1 MHDESLEMID
11 TAPAGTYPDEPISF
25 DAGAADL
32 DRPQYDPDEPW
43 DEFDSEGL
51 EDLDGPL
58 SFGGPVALAD
68 TSSFERWL
76 QSALKALVSPDLEI
90 DGELGPRTR
99 VAVKTFQRRVRELRP
114 GAAALG
120 VDGIAGK
127 KTIAELELQ
136 TGSTAPTR
144 HEGDD
149 VEAPVQDDSEPV
161 EAPADVA
168 TPTVT
173 VVTDPVVVTTTP
185 TTTTTGNLTVS
196 EELVDGTTEY
206 AISDGNDTVRFSYW
220 TPDYRNYKPY
230 NVSRYRGAR
239 KNLVPDGDIL
249 TAGYGLSELRILKA
263 NALKESGGAFGAIN
277 TWDDQIVSWGMA
289 QFAGHAG
296 TLAALLADL
305 KDDAR
310 TRAAYQRYFAAN
322 GIDVAYGAYPWKQT
336 TKTGWHVVVA
346 APEGPRRGDDGWNY
360 IRTQPR
366 LIGAFLLAGND
377 ASLQLGQMLF
387 WRRAFLLKAIS
398 KVIGR
403 KDDGTSKGAAVLRY
417 LTSERGLALIVR
429 LHNWMPV
436 NVVSWSNRFLAEL
449 QKRHTAAE
457 VYDPGS
463 WDVFGNLE
471 AEFSQMLADERKRV
485 KSGSYDTYALD
496 LSRNR
501 GSYVGQR
508 SSV

>member
-1 MHDESLEMID
+1 MADESQEMID
-11 TAPAGTYPDEPISF
+11 TAPAGTYPDEPVSF
-25 DAGAADL
+25 DTAAEDI

-43 DEFDSEGL
+43 DEFDAEAL
-51 EDLDGPL
+51 EELEGPL
-58 SFGGPVALAD
+58 SFGGPVALED
-68 TSSFERWL
+68 TSSYERWL
-76 QSALKALVSPDLEI
+76 QSAVKALVAPDLEI

-114 GAAALG
+114 RAAALG
-120 VDGIAGK
+120 VDGIAGA

-136 TGSTAPTR
+136 TASKAPTR
-144 HEGDD
+144 REGEDIEQPVIDD
-149 VEAPVQDDSEPV
+149 EEPAEVIEKPV
-161 EAPADVA
+161 AA
-168 TPTVT
+168 TTA
-173 VVTDPVVVTTTP
+173 TT

-196 EELVDGTTEY
+196 EEQVDGATEY
-206 AISDGNDTVRFSYW
+206 AITDGKDTVRFSYW
-220 TPDYRNYKPY
+220 TPDYRNYKPN

-239 KNLVPDGDIL
+239 KNLVPDRDIL
-249 TAGYGLSELRILKA
+249 AAGYGKSELAILKA

-296 TLAALLADL
+296 TLAALMADL
-305 KDDAR
+305 KDDDR
-310 TRAAYQRYFAAN
+310 SKAAYQRFFVAN

-346 APEGPRRGDDGWNY
+346 SPEGPRRGDEGWQY

-366 LIGAFLLAGND
+366 LLGAFLLAGND
-377 ASLQLGQMLF
+377 PTLQLGQMLF
-387 WRRAFLLKAIS
+387 WRRSFLLKAIS

-403 KDDGTSKGAAVLRY
+403 KDDGSSKGAPVARY

-436 NVVSWSNRFLAEL
+436 HVVNWSNRFLAEL
-449 QKRHTAAE
+449 QKKHSAAE
-457 VYDPGS
+457 VYDPGA
-463 WDVFGNLE
+463 WDVFSNLE
-471 AEFSQMLADERKRV
+471 AEFSQLLADERKRV

-496 LSRNR
+496 LSRAR

-508 SSV
+508 SMA